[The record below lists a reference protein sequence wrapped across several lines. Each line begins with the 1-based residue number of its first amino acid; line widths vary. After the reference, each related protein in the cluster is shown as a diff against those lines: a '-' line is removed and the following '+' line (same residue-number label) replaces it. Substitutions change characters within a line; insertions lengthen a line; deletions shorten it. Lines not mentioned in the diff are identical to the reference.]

1 MPPCAACPEVSDV
14 ESAERLLPQR
24 ALAVFGALGPPSDAS
39 LPFVIRWLVCDAYVV
54 LPGPAAGISMMGRGH
69 GRHDGPSGK
78 EGGHGE

>member
-1 MPPCAACPEVSDV
+1 MMRRAHGLCGCEDEGLGGAGACPGD
-14 ESAERLLPQR
+14 R
-24 ALAVFGALGPPSDAS
+24 GAGGAGAGV
-39 LPFVIRWLVCDAYVV
+39 PFVIERGVCDARVV